1 LLPNPRAPAGILF
14 TTMTKQLFSLAQKT
28 AVVTGAGGV
37 LGSVMAYAL
46 AQAGASVALLG
57 RREETLRRV
66 VAQIENSGG
75 RVLAVP
81 TDVLDHEQLK
91 KSLIA
96 IHKHF
101 GDIDILVNAAGGNLK
116 GAAVAPEKSILD
128 IEPQAFR
135 QVVDLNLTGTLL
147 PIQVFAPD
155 MIRKRAGCIINISSM
170 AAYRP
175 LTRVA
180 GYASAKAAISNLT
193 QWLAVELAT
202 KYGEGIRVNAIAPGF
217 FLTEQNRELLTQADG
232 TLTERGQQ
240 IIAHTPFRR
249 FGVPEELVG
258 TLLWLCS
265 DASKFVTGTI
275 IPVDGGFNAYAG
287 V

>member
-1 LLPNPRAPAGILF
+1 VHGKLYKTEFNQSNCIVWGCHHSDSHFF
-14 TTMTKQLFSLAQKT
+14 TATC
-28 AVVTGAGGV
+28 
-37 LGSVMAYAL
+37 
-46 AQAGASVALLG
+46 
-57 RREETLRRV
+57 
-66 VAQIENSGG
+66 
-75 RVLAVP
+75 
-81 TDVLDHEQLK
+81 
-91 KSLIA
+91 
-96 IHKHF
+96 
-101 GDIDILVNAAGGNLK
+101 
-116 GAAVAPEKSILD
+116 
-128 IEPQAFR
+128 
-135 QVVDLNLTGTLL
+135 TGTREGYT
-147 PIQVFAPD
+147 D
-155 MIRKRAGCIINISSM
+155 RKDN
-170 AAYRP
+170 RP
-175 LTRVA
+175 
-180 GYASAKAAISNLT
+180 GISNLT